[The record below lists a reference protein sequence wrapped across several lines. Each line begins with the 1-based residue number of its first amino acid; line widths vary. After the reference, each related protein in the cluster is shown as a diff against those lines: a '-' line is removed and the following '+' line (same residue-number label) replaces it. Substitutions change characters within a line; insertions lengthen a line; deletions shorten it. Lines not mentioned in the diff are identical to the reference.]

1 MDNIIKKK
9 SDVFILQG
17 KINSST
23 TNQLIT
29 HLEYLLCLNKE
40 LTINI
45 DKVTNI
51 DEKGILALFHLQVYA
66 LRYNYSFAIVGK
78 GSRDIYNEFKYKNV
92 A

>member
-1 MDNIIKKK
+1 MANTIKEK

-23 TNQLIT
+23 AHQLT
-29 HLEYLLCLNKE
+29 AHLEYLLSLNKK

-45 DKVTNI
+45 DEVTNI
-51 DEKGILALFHLQVYA
+51 DEKGILALFQLQVYA
-66 LRYNYSFAIVGK
+66 LRYNYRFSIVGK
-78 GSRDIYNEFKYKNV
+78 GSREIYSEFNYRNV

>member
-1 MDNIIKKK
+1 MANTIKEK

-23 TNQLIT
+23 AHQLIT
-29 HLEYLLCLNKE
+29 HLEYLLNINKM

-45 DKVTNI
+45 DEVTKI
-51 DEKGILALFHLQVYA
+51 DEKGILALFQLQVYA
-66 LRYNYSFAIVGK
+66 LRYNYHFLIVGK
-78 GSRDIYNEFKYKNV
+78 GSREIYNEFSYKNI